1 MKKTNSGRIISK
13 EKTFL
18 EGIIEKEKTASENI
32 DELKE
37 ELKETKMLVTT
48 KIKNIP
54 IQKDKY
60 DEEEKEA
67 EEEEEEEEKDEE
79 AVGYSSIS
87 RSIQSEKS
95 KSSLSSSIRN
105 EPYSEIYSESYS
117 EPLTD
122 YTSKIDIIFP
132 KEEIINEGY
141 TTDKSMKRINKFITY
156 VSNSICKLNI
166 NDEDNEG
173 IGMGTGFLI
182 KIKNNINN
190 KTNYK
195 YFLITC
201 EHVIKRE
208 YIESENTE
216 IEINYHSRAIK
227 LKINLDKY
235 ERMIRTYEDI
245 IDITLI
251 EILKEDDI
259 NENYF
264 LF

>member
-37 ELKETKMLVTT
+37 ELKETKMLVTN

-67 EEEEEEEEKDEE
+67 EEEEEEKDEE
-79 AVGYSSIS
+79 PVSSSSIS
-87 RSIQSEKS
+87 RSIQSKKS

-166 NDEDNEG
+166 DINDEDKE
-173 IGMGTGFLI
+173 GMGTGFLI
-182 KIKNNINN
+182 KIKNNFHLYHPLLIFLSML
-190 KTNYK
+190 YLL
-195 YFLITC
+195 YLHRFLSSFHIYLGLFLILLL
-201 EHVIKRE
+201 
-208 YIESENTE
+208 YYDN
-216 IEINYHSRAIK
+216 
-227 LKINLDKY
+227 
-235 ERMIRTYEDI
+235 
-245 IDITLI
+245 
-251 EILKEDDI
+251 
-259 NENYF
+259 
-264 LF
+264 